1 LNSEAPHFSGAAAFN
16 VERPALGTNLI
27 SAFGNPTDRATA
39 IALDNADSLAKYKS
53 QFHINDPE
61 LCYLD
66 GNSLGRLPKA
76 TIQAVNDFL
85 TGEWGNELVDGWAHW
100 IDEAQ
105 AAGNLLGRATLGA
118 AEGQT
123 LVQDTTSV
131 NFYQLCVAA
140 IKARPGRKTVIIDAS
155 NFPTDRYILAGIA
168 ESMGLNLVTLNN
180 DGSGGP
186 GAVEINSDC
195 EMITASELEKHL
207 SDDVALVTLQVI
219 HYRSGSRPDVKGITD
234 LVRSYGGL
242 VVWDASHAGGAI
254 ELKFDEWGVDLA
266 VGCTYKYGNSG
277 PGAPAWLYVSKRIQ
291 TQLNAPIQ
299 GWFANDKQFEMGPF
313 FEPADHIRRFQI
325 ASPSIIGARMVQASY
340 RMIEEAGMP
349 AIARKAAMGTELLIA
364 LFDAWLA
371 PLGFTLMT
379 PREPE
384 QRGGHITV
392 GHPDAKK
399 IASAMRS
406 MTNTIPDYRTPDSI
420 RLAMA
425 PLPTSFVEIW
435 DGIDR
440 MRDLVESKRYLE
452 IEDNGSRVT

>member
-1 LNSEAPHFSGAAAFN
+1 M
-16 VERPALGTNLI
+16 
-27 SAFGNPTDRATA
+27 
-39 IALDNADSLAKYKS
+39 LAKFGDPTHRSTAENLDANDPLAGYKA
-53 QFHINDPE
+53 QFHISDPN

-66 GNSLGRLPKA
+66 GNSLGRMPLA
-76 TIQAVNDFL
+76 AVASINSFL
-85 TGEWGNELVDGWAHW
+85 TEEWGTELVDGWAHW

-131 NFYQLCVAA
+131 NFYQLCTAA

-168 ESMGLNLVTLNN
+168 EDLGLNLITLNN
-180 DGSGGP
+180 DGLGGP
-186 GAVEINSDC
+186 GQVDVDADC
-195 EMITASELEKHL
+195 ERITPEILAPFLN
-207 SDDVALVTLQVI
+207 DDIALVTVQVI
-219 HYRSGSRPDVKGITD
+219 HYRSGSRPDVKAITD
-234 LVRSYGGL
+234 LVRSHGGL

-254 ELKFDEWGVDLA
+254 DLQFDEWGVDLA

-277 PGAPAWLYVSKRIQ
+277 PGSPAWLYVRKEMQSQ
-291 TQLNAPIQ
+291 VLGPIQ

-313 FEPADHIRRFQI
+313 FEPAQGIRRFQI
-325 ASPSIIGARMVQASY
+325 ASPSIIGIRGVQASY
-340 RMIEEAGMP
+340 SMIEEAGMK
-349 AIARKAAMGTELLIA
+349 AISEKAALGTELILA

-379 PREPE
+379 PRDHN
-384 QRGGHITV
+384 QRGGHISV
-392 GHPDAKK
+392 GHPEAKR
-399 IASAMRS
+399 IAAAMRKFA
-406 MTNTIPDYRTPDSI
+406 NVIPDYRVPDSI

-425 PLPTSFVEIW
+425 PLPTSYVEIW
-435 DGIDR
+435 DGMSR
-440 MRDLVESKRYLE
+440 MRDLVAEKRYLE